1 VEKAQL
7 VVGHVGTETARIWG
21 RGNAQHRVMHVEATS
36 SCGQAVKDSVE
47 LTAENG
53 FTGVA
58 QLSSLQ
64 PDTDYQVEVR
74 YGDHGPS
81 ARGEFNTVP
90 GPDQSRPFSMLLN
103 SCNFHGWGP
112 IRDNDQAIERRRDIA
127 RGVDMVIHAGD
138 QVYADKAPISFSLQ
152 EFRQAYD
159 KAWTRPATA
168 ELLSS
173 QANYMLADDHE
184 VVNGFALDGELT
196 AFQRALLWVRGHG
209 GPREEQYQELTANG
223 LKAYQEF
230 QNSLSPGTYGD
241 NKQYYTFSHGKHQFF
256 ALDTRFERHNGQRQ
270 MISPEQQEAL
280 FAWLSQH
287 REVPKFIITSSPF
300 VMEKI
305 DSEEK
310 WSSPEFSAQ
319 RHQIIEFLAEQNI
332 DKVTFLAGDIHASG
346 HATMEIER
354 AEGKPLVVHELC
366 ASPVNGTKQRRL
378 DEFHLNTEATT
389 AAGVRFRTRIDPD
402 TFVGKEDWGGI
413 SNSSV
418 MKIHVDGDEVRY
430 EIHRTRQSEPG
441 PARQGQFTM

>member
-1 VEKAQL
+1 
-7 VVGHVGTETARIWG
+7 
-21 RGNAQHRVMHVEATS
+21 
-36 SCGQAVKDSVE
+36 
-47 LTAENG
+47 
-53 FTGVA
+53 
-58 QLSSLQ
+58 
-64 PDTDYQVEVR
+64 
-74 YGDHGPS
+74 
-81 ARGEFNTVP
+81 
-90 GPDQSRPFSMLLN
+90 MLLN

-112 IRDNDQAIERRRDIA
+112 IRDNERAIERRREIA

-138 QVYADKAPISFSLQ
+138 QVYADKAPICFSLE

-159 KAWTRPATA
+159 KAWHRPATA

-209 GPREEQYQELTANG
+209 GPPREQYQELTANG
-223 LKAYQEF
+223 LKAYREF

-270 MISPEQQEAL
+270 MVSPEQKEAL

-319 RHQIIEFLAEQNI
+319 RHEIIDFLAEQNI

-346 HATMEIER
+346 YATMEIER
-354 AEGKPLVVHELC
+354 TEGQPLVVHELC

-378 DEFHLNTEATT
+378 DEFHLSSQRITET
-389 AAGVRFRTRIDPD
+389 GVRFRTQINPE
-402 TFVGKEDWGGI
+402 TFLGKEDWGGI

-418 MKIHVDGDEVRY
+418 MKIHVDGDEVNY
-430 EIHRTRQSEPG
+430 EIHRTRQLDEA
-441 PARQGQFTM
+441 PARRGGFRL